1 MGTEAGITPEITLE
15 KQKRRDIRMHLIKCE
30 RGHIY
35 DAEKFRA
42 CPHCYSTTMTIEDE
56 EEILGVSQADKE
68 TQQSDAREKTQFYI
82 MHRRRVYGMLV
93 CVAGVMKGEAFLLK
107 EGDNIIGRSANMD
120 VALTMEETVSRQRH
134 AVIDCDG
141 NEGTL
146 VLTYPEDR
154 EDVRVNNRRVKPGW
168 QLKDRDVIRLGDCEL
183 VLVEAGDIW
192 KN

>member
-1 MGTEAGITPEITLE
+1 
-15 KQKRRDIRMHLIKCE
+15 MHLTKCE

-35 DAEKFRA
+35 DAEKFRS

-56 EEILGVSQADKE
+56 EEAMGVSQANKE
-68 TQQSDAREKTQFYI
+68 TQQSDAKEKTQFYI
-82 MHRRRVYGMLV
+82 MQRRRVYGMLV
-93 CVAGVMKGEAFLLK
+93 CVTGVMKGDAFLLK

-141 NEGTL
+141 EKGTF
-146 VLTYPEDR
+146 VLTYPVGR
-154 EDVRVNNRRVKPGW
+154 EDVSVNGRRVKSGR

-183 VLVEAGDIW
+183 VLVESGDIW